1 MTTMAV
7 TCHTGASDTR
17 VSTSPVTLTVSGGF
31 VIPEAQHM
39 PREVPTPDGIDSLIT
54 TTEAATLCG
63 VSAATIRKWVQ
74 RNKLTPSGLDDHGR
88 NLFRLIDVA
97 KTEHATR
104 GRARR

>member
-1 MTTMAV
+1 MTTIPV

-17 VSTSPVTLTVSGGF
+17 VSATLGTLSGGGGF
-31 VIPEAQHM
+31 VVPEAHHM

-63 VSAATIRKWVQ
+63 VSTATVRKWVQ
-74 RNKLTPSGLDDHGR
+74 RNKLEPSGLDDNGR

-97 KTEHATR
+97 KAERATR
-104 GRARR
+104 TRARR

>member
-1 MTTMAV
+1 MTNTAV

-17 VSTSPVTLTVSGGF
+17 VSTALGTPTGDGGF
-31 VIPEAQHM
+31 VIPEAHHM

-63 VSAATIRKWVQ
+63 VSAATVRKWVQ
-74 RNKLTPSGLDDHGR
+74 RNLLAPSGLDGNGR

-97 KTEHATR
+97 KAERATR
-104 GRARR
+104 QRARR

>member
-1 MTTMAV
+1 MTTIPV

-17 VSTSPVTLTVSGGF
+17 VSTSPGTLTVSGGF
-31 VIPEAQHM
+31 VVPEANHM

-63 VSAATIRKWVQ
+63 VSTATVRKWVQ
-74 RNKLTPSGLDDHGR
+74 RNRLAPSGLDDNGR

-97 KTEHATR
+97 KAERATR
-104 GRARR
+104 QRARR